1 MFLFPLLICLPLFPL
16 LESKQF
22 LVELKSGK
30 RKILETNNGKGT
42 GIDAQQELSFQKN
55 KAVKNISKPDHK
67 KVKNAESTTE
77 SHLTT
82 TPTDKI
88 PKGNDYFL
96 FGIVCFFMVCN
107 SGKPSENK
115 PTKPRPTKP
124 PRTTKN
130 PWYAIYGGGF
140 P

>member
-16 LESKQF
+16 LQSKQF

-55 KAVKNISKPDHK
+55 EAVKNISKPDHK
-67 KVKNAESTTE
+67 KVENAESTTK

-88 PKGNDYFL
+88 SKGDDYFL
-96 FGIVCFFMVCN
+96 FGIVCFFIQC
-107 SGKPSENK
+107 
-115 PTKPRPTKP
+115 
-124 PRTTKN
+124 
-130 PWYAIYGGGF
+130 
-140 P
+140 